1 MIDAALLGTGGMM
14 PMPDRFLSSMLLRI
28 NGRLIMTDCGEG
40 TQVTLKML
48 GWGFKAIDTICFTHF
63 HADHISGLPGML
75 LTIGNSGRTEPIRL
89 IGPKGLE
96 KIVSGLRLIFPEL
109 PFRLEFTEIEDFTKS
124 YDFGDFILR
133 ANEGDHRIKC
143 ISYRFDVPRAGK
155 FSTEKAIA
163 LKIPQRLW
171 SVLQKGGTV
180 EYEGKTYT
188 SDMVL
193 GSERKGLSVSF
204 CTDTRPVDSLVEFI
218 KNSDLFVCEGM
229 YGENEKL
236 EKAVEYKHMIFSEAA
251 RLAKLGNVK
260 RLWLTHLSPSMSE
273 PEQFIDN
280 ARSIF
285 ENTEVGCDR
294 MTISLNFDQP
304 LEEQK

>member
-1 MIDAALLGTGGMM
+1 MIDVALLGTGGMM

-75 LTIGNSGRTEPIRL
+75 LTIGNAGRTEPVKL

-96 KIVSGLRLIFPEL
+96 RVVEGLRLIFPEL
-109 PFRLEFTEIEDFTKS
+109 PFKIEYIEIEDFTKI
-124 YDFGDFILR
+124 YDFGDFTLK

-143 ISYRFDVPRAGK
+143 ISYRFDIARRGK
-155 FSTEKAIA
+155 FSIEKATA
-163 LKIPQRLW
+163 LGLPVKLW
-171 SVLQKGGTV
+171 SELQKGITV
-180 EYEGKTYT
+180 EYNGNTYT
-188 SDMVL
+188 SNMVL
-193 GSERKGLSVSF
+193 GNNRKGLSISF

-218 KNSDLFVCEGM
+218 KDSDLFVCEGM
-229 YGENEKL
+229 YGENEKIA
-236 EKAVEYKHMIFSEAA
+236 KAVEYKHMLFSEAA
-251 RLAKLGNVK
+251 KLAKLGNVGE
-260 RLWLTHLSPSMSE
+260 LWLTHLSPSMSE

-280 ARSIF
+280 AQSIF
-285 ENTEVGCDR
+285 RNTKVGYDR
-294 MTISLNFDQP
+294 MTTTLNFVST
-304 LEEQK
+304 LEE